1 MSFLER
7 LIDFNTKVNDFIWVK
22 LGLILLLGTGMLMTL
37 RTSGFQF
44 RYISHWLKNTVGSL
58 FNKKVS
64 AHSHEKASISQ
75 FQALCT
81 ALAATVGVGN
91 IAGVAAAIATGGPGA
106 VFWMWIAALFC
117 MMTSYSESVLGI
129 YYRRQNK
136 GRRMHRRRYVLSAGR
151 SRRFKNAPASADM
164 AFCISGCGRNVFF

>member
-81 ALAATVGVGN
+81 ALAAT
-91 IAGVAAAIATGGPGA
+91 AA
-106 VFWMWIAALFC
+106 
-117 MMTSYSESVLGI
+117 SS
-129 YYRRQNK
+129 
-136 GRRMHRRRYVLSAGR
+136 
-151 SRRFKNAPASADM
+151 
-164 AFCISGCGRNVFF
+164 